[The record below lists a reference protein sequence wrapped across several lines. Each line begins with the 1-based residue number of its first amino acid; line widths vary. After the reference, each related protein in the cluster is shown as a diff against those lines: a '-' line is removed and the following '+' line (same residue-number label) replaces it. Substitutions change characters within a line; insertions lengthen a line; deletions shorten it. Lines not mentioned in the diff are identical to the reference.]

1 MKRKIFLRAV
11 RGAPLG
17 IALET
22 VISIVISAFW
32 AGGDYLPYEPTL
44 AETVGSPLRAMV
56 IQTALC
62 ALLGAGFGGLSV
74 IWELEDW
81 SLVKQTG
88 IYFLGTS
95 LVMLPIAYLNYWME
109 HSIAGCLSYF
119 GIFVV
124 IFAVIWLIQYI
135 RGRRDV
141 RKMNEK
147 LSNR

>member
-1 MKRKIFLRAV
+1 MKRKIFWRAV

-17 IALET
+17 IALGT
-22 VISIVISAFW
+22 IISILISAVW
-32 AGGDYLPYEPTL
+32 GGGYYAPCVPELVREL
-44 AETVGSPLRAMV
+44 GSELGAMV
-56 IQTALC
+56 LQTALC
-62 ALLGAGFGGLSV
+62 ALLGAMFGGASV
-74 IWELEDW
+74 VWEIESW
-81 SLVKQTG
+81 SIVKQTG
-88 IYFLGTS
+88 VYFLVAS
-95 LVMLPIAYLNYWME
+95 LSMMPIAYITRWME

-124 IFAVIWLIQYI
+124 IFAVIWFIQYI

>member
-11 RGAPLG
+11 HGAPLG
-17 IALET
+17 IALGT
-22 VISIVISAFW
+22 IISILISAVW
-32 AGGDYLPYEPTL
+32 GGGYYAPCVPELVQEL
-44 AETVGSPLRAMV
+44 GSELGAM
-56 IQTALC
+56 ILQTALC
-62 ALLGAGFGGLSV
+62 ALLGAMFGGASV
-74 IWELEDW
+74 VWEIESW
-81 SLVKQTG
+81 SIVKQTG
-88 IYFLGTS
+88 VYFLVAS
-95 LVMLPIAYLNYWME
+95 LSMMPIAYFTRWME